1 MATALLDGFE
11 YKDRYHIMAHAA
23 YITRQTLYNE
33 VEDKYEYCHANKS
46 DLIFKKV
53 LTPDGTPQEYNNP
66 EKLMNEV
73 LRTGYDR
80 CGKSFYV
87 GMPVE
92 ASLEQQ
98 IEIVEY
104 FSKDTFVNDG
114 YIVLYAV
121 HDEKV
126 DKNTGLG
133 NDNVHSHLTALD
145 MKCVMNEETQQM
157 ELCKKGSETSK
168 SDYCYVDINGNRI
181 DPVPQPRL
189 KNGKLR
195 YDKNGNIMY
204 QKRTGYKELQFDENG
219 KPKLNED
226 GTPIF
231 VDRRVKTSIGEDGR
245 QNYSKKNFP
254 KCKYDEKGG
263 IKLLRQ
269 KWEYWHNYV
278 VRKYHIKDKNGRLAL
293 IDMRSYAEQD
303 KNKPD
308 ELKRIPQK
316 KCYKSD
322 LKKETEPKKQND
334 KYAKYNNNILELK
347 RLEEEKDRLNFEI
360 MGDMREIDNDI
371 SHVNS
376 INAEQRWAETWV
388 RAAMY
393 AKKQNTRMLQKFEA
407 QLKETISKGSDS
419 LIKETDEL
427 ERERIKLHQQ
437 IMKEEIKDIEEAKR
451 VEYERLEK
459 LAIDNFNN
467 MTDVERTAWIRDRI
481 SEDAALIYARTIAR
495 KTKNYEAYNGLDESQ
510 RAKDNPTTA
519 TYDDINK
526 LHNELSFDKWNK
538 SNYEAPPKE
547 LLQKINTIFNIEHV
561 FGAKL
566 GDKTPMNNHIGKN
579 LKFSAEDVERTISV
593 QKEKRYT
600 RMLTEELARQQRKA
614 ELRRQQYEAELR
626 IQLKE
631 AKRQAEE
638 LAKQQREAELR
649 RQQEEA
655 AKRQAEEQA
664 RQQREAE
671 IRRQQEEAKR
681 QAEEQARQQREAE
694 IRRQQEEAKRQ
705 AEEQAR
711 KEQERQAELLKKQ
724 QEEAAKRDAEIRRQ
738 QREAELLR
746 QQQEEAKR
754 QAEKQARQEEARQ
767 AELQRKQQEEAAKR
781 EEEVRR
787 KQEEARLERKEPLRN
802 TDDAWNALR
811 QKGQY
816 VQITDNSIPT
826 QFLQPTQ
833 QPKVDEYEERIA
845 KFYKE
850 QEEYK
855 NSEEYKKDIIKDSID
870 EIKDKYLLAYAAKDS
885 KTIEELRIIVN
896 YAYTPEELEWE
907 YNRTKFVRQT
917 EQDKMIDDYLLKK
930 YNIDPIFDARKKE
943 KALEELSDKKGKINA
958 RKMNK
963 VIKEYNDSVNDERL
977 MVATATYRNASDEAN
992 FWYNMKNK
1000 QNPTGGT
1007 TKALTNGNQQ
1017 KQTQKEPEVEIQYPE
1032 PKRRGRSGSSRQADT
1047 NEYRNGSHGTS
1058 SNAATPKVK
1067 VKWNEKDYHEKS
1079 AMEEA
1084 EDRTYKGWDPGTSNF
1099 VR

>member
-1 MATALLDGFE
+1 MATALLDGFA

-87 GMPVE
+87 GLPVE

-98 IEIVEY
+98 IEMLEDY
-104 FSKDTFVNDG
+104 AKDTFVKDG

-133 NDNVHSHLTALD
+133 NHNVHGHLIPLD

-269 KWEYWHNYV
+269 KWEYWHNNTI
-278 VRKYHIKDKNGRLAL
+278 RLHNIRGKDGHLAL
-293 IDMRSYAEQD
+293 IDMRSYEEQD
-303 KNKPD
+303 KNKAD

-316 KCYKSD
+316 RCYKSD
-322 LKKETEPKKQND
+322 LTKETEPKKRND

-347 RLEEEKDRLNFEI
+347 RMKEERDKLNFEI
-360 MGDMREIDNDI
+360 MCDMREIDDNI
-371 SHVNS
+371 SRVNR

-388 RAAMY
+388 LAAMY

-510 RAKDNPTTA
+510 RAKDNPTQA
-519 TYDDINK
+519 TYDEIRK

-538 SNYEAPPKE
+538 SNHEAPPKE

-566 GDKTPMNNHIGKN
+566 GDETPMKNHIGKN
-579 LKFSAEDVERTISV
+579 LKFSAEDVERTISIK
-593 QKEKRYT
+593 KEERT
-600 RMLTEELARQQRKA
+600 ARML
-614 ELRRQQYEAELR
+614 
-626 IQLKE
+626 
-631 AKRQAEE
+631 AEE
-638 LAKQQREAELR
+638 QARQQREAELR

-655 AKRQAEEQA
+655 KRQAEEQVRQQREAEIRRQQQEEAAKRQAEEPARQEQA
-664 RQQREAE
+664 RQAELQRQQREAELRRQQEEARQAE

-681 QAEEQARQQREAE
+681 QAEEQARQEQERQAELRRQQREAE
-694 IRRQQEEAKRQ
+694 IRKQQEEAKRQ

-711 KEQERQAELLKKQ
+711 KEQARQAELLKKQ
-724 QEEAAKRDAEIRRQ
+724 QEEAEIRK
-738 QREAELLR
+738 
-746 QQQEEAKR
+746 QQE
-754 QAEKQARQEEARQ
+754 QARQ
-767 AELQRKQQEEAAKR
+767 AELRRKQQEEAK
-781 EEEVRR
+781 
-787 KQEEARLERKEPLRN
+787 LERKEPLRN
-802 TDDAWNALR
+802 TDAAWNALR

-833 QPKVDEYEERIA
+833 QPEVDEYEERIA

-870 EIKDKYLLAYAAKDS
+870 EIKDKYLLAYATKDS
-885 KTIEELRIIVN
+885 ETIEKLRIIVN
-896 YAYTPEELEWE
+896 YAYTPEELERE
-907 YNRTKFVRQT
+907 YNRTKFLRQR

-943 KALEELSDKKGKINA
+943 KALEELSDKNGKINA

-992 FWYNMKNK
+992 FWYNMKHE
-1000 QNPTGGT
+1000 QSSTGDT

-1017 KQTQKEPEVEIQYPE
+1017 KQAQKEPEVEIQYPE
-1032 PKRRGRSGSSRQADT
+1032 PKRRGRGGSSRQADT
-1047 NEYRNGSHGTS
+1047 NEYRNGSPGTS
-1058 SNAATPKVK
+1058 ANAATPKVK
-1067 VKWNEKDYHEKS
+1067 VKWNEKDYHEKN

-1084 EDRTYKGWDPGTSNF
+1084 EDKMYKGWDPGTSRF

>member
-1 MATALLDGFE
+1 MATALLDGFA

-87 GMPVE
+87 GLPVE

-98 IEIVEY
+98 IEMLEDY
-104 FSKDTFVNDG
+104 AKDTFVNDG

-133 NDNVHSHLTALD
+133 NDNVHGHLTALD

-278 VRKYHIKDKNGRLAL
+278 VKKYHIKDKNGRLAL

-303 KNKPD
+303 KNKAD

-360 MGDMREIDNDI
+360 MGDMREIDDDI
-371 SHVNS
+371 SRVNR
-376 INAEQRWAETWV
+376 INAEQRWADTWV
-388 RAAMY
+388 IAAMY
-393 AKKQNTRMLQKFEA
+393 AKNQNTRMLQKFEA
-407 QLKETISKGSDS
+407 QLKETINKGSDS

-427 ERERIKLHQQ
+427 ERQRIKLHQQ
-437 IMKEEIKDIEEAKR
+437 IMKEEIKDIKEAKR
-451 VEYERLEK
+451 VDYERLDA
-459 LAIDNFNN
+459 LAKDNFNN
-467 MTDVERTAWIRDRI
+467 MTDAERTAWIRDRI

-510 RAKDNPTTA
+510 RAKDNPTRA
-519 TYDDINK
+519 TYDNINK

-566 GDKTPMNNHIGKN
+566 GDETPMKNHIGKN

-593 QKEKRYT
+593 HKKERT
-600 RMLTEELARQQRKA
+600 ARML
-614 ELRRQQYEAELR
+614 
-626 IQLKE
+626 
-631 AKRQAEE
+631 AEE
-638 LAKQQREAELR
+638 QARRQREAELLK
-649 RQQEEA
+649 QQEE

-664 RQQREAE
+664 RKERERQAEIRRQQEEAEKRAKEQREAE

-694 IRRQQEEAKRQ
+694 IRRQQQEEAAKREAERRAKEQREAEVRKQQEEAKRQ

-711 KEQERQAELLKKQ
+711 KEQERQAE
-724 QEEAAKRDAEIRRQ
+724 IRR
-738 QREAELLR
+738 
-746 QQQEEAKR
+746 QQEEAKR
-754 QAEKQARQEEARQ
+754 QAEEQARQ
-767 AELQRKQQEEAAKR
+767 AERSRQRLEAAMQEAKMLKEQQEEAARQR
-781 EEEVRR
+781 EAEY
-787 KQEEARLERKEPLRN
+787 K
-802 TDDAWNALR
+802 
-811 QKGQY
+811 
-816 VQITDNSIPT
+816 S
-826 QFLQPTQ
+826 QFEQ
-833 QPKVDEYEERIA
+833 IA
-845 KFYKE
+845 KENSNVAVYNHTNNQQKTEKE
-850 QEEYK
+850 TSIQQYSIAKEAEHEYTDLEMQK
-855 NSEEYKKDIIKDSID
+855 EIRSRID
-870 EIKDKYLLAYAAKDS
+870 EIMNHYQLAKENKDN
-885 KTIEELRIIVN
+885 KTIEECREMVNFAYSEYQINMNYEQYTEERNKAAEEMLDSFIAHKYKVDYTHNYLKKLEIVDSYKDTRGKIIWRTVN
-896 YAYTPEELEWE
+896 DDIQE
-907 YNRTKFVRQT
+907 YNKTA
-917 EQDKMIDDYLLKK
+917 EDKDYIDIRRY
-930 YNIDPIFDARKKE
+930 KE
-943 KALEELSDKKGKINA
+943 AS
-958 RKMNK
+958 NK
-963 VIKEYNDSVNDERL
+963 
-977 MVATATYRNASDEAN
+977 AN
-992 FWYNMKNK
+992 FWFNMRKEQK
-1000 QNPTGGT
+1000 SVVSK
-1007 TKALTNGNQQ
+1007 TKEQITKPQQ
-1017 KQTQKEPEVEIQYPE
+1017 KQPEVEIQYPE
-1032 PKRRGRSGSSRQADT
+1032 PKRRGRGGSSRQADT
-1047 NEYRNGSHGTS
+1047 NEYRNGNQGTS

-1084 EDRTYKGWDPGTSNF
+1084 EDRTYKGWDPGTSHF

>member
-1 MATALLDGFE
+1 MATALLDGFA

-87 GMPVE
+87 GLPVE

-98 IEIVEY
+98 IEMLEDY
-104 FSKDTFVNDG
+104 AKDTFVNDG

-133 NDNVHSHLTALD
+133 NHNVHGHLIPLD

-231 VDRRVKTSIGEDGR
+231 VDRRVKTGIGEDGR

-269 KWEYWHNYV
+269 KWEYWHNNTI
-278 VRKYHIKDKNGRLAL
+278 RLHNIRGKDGHLAL

-303 KNKPD
+303 KNKAD

-360 MGDMREIDNDI
+360 MGDMREINDDI
-371 SHVNS
+371 SRVKR
-376 INAEQRWAETWV
+376 IDAEQRWANEWV
-388 RAAMY
+388 YAATY

-407 QLKETISKGSDS
+407 QLKETISKGSDR
-419 LIKETDEL
+419 LAKETDEL

-451 VEYERLEK
+451 VDYERLDA
-459 LAIDNFNN
+459 LAKDNFNN
-467 MTDVERTAWIRDRI
+467 MTDAERTAWIRDRI

-495 KTKNYEAYNGLDESQ
+495 DTKNYEAYNGLDESQ
-510 RAKDNPTTA
+510 RAKDDPTNA
-519 TYDDINK
+519 TYNAINK

-566 GDKTPMNNHIGKN
+566 GDETPMKNHIGKN
-579 LKFSAEDVERTISV
+579 LKFSAEDVERTISIH
-593 QKEKRYT
+593 KEERT
-600 RMLTEELARQQRKA
+600 ARML
-614 ELRRQQYEAELR
+614 
-626 IQLKE
+626 
-631 AKRQAEE
+631 
-638 LAKQQREAELR
+638 
-649 RQQEEA
+649 
-655 AKRQAEEQA
+655 AEEQA

-705 AEEQAR
+705 AEEQAKQQREAELRRQQQEEAAKREAERRAKEQREAEIRKQQEEAKRQAEEQAR

-724 QEEAAKRDAEIRRQ
+724 QEEAEIRK
-738 QREAELLR
+738 
-746 QQQEEAKR
+746 QQEEAKR
-754 QAEKQARQEEARQ
+754 QAEEQARQEQERQ
-767 AELQRKQQEEAAKR
+767 AERSRQRLEAAMQEAKMLKEQQEEAARQR
-781 EEEVRR
+781 EAEY
-787 KQEEARLERKEPLRN
+787 KSQF
-802 TDDAWNALR
+802 
-811 QKGQY
+811 
-816 VQITDNSIPT
+816 VQIATENSNVAVYNHT
-826 QFLQPTQ
+826 NNQ
-833 QPKVDEYEERIA
+833 QKTEKETSIQQYSIA
-845 KFYKE
+845 KEAEHEYTDLEMQKE
-850 QEEYK
+850 IR
-855 NSEEYKKDIIKDSID
+855 SRID
-870 EIKDKYLLAYAAKDS
+870 EIMNHYQLAKENKDN
-885 KTIEELRIIVN
+885 KTIEECREMVNFAYSEYQINMNYEQYTEERNKAAEEMLDSFIAHKYKVDYTHNYLKKLKIVDSYKDTRGKIIWRTVN
-896 YAYTPEELEWE
+896 DDIQE
-907 YNRTKFVRQT
+907 YNKTAEDKDYIDIRRYKEASNKAKFWFNMRKEQKSDVSKTK
-917 EQDKMIDDYLLKK
+917 EQI
-930 YNIDPIFDARKKE
+930 
-943 KALEELSDKKGKINA
+943 
-958 RKMNK
+958 
-963 VIKEYNDSVNDERL
+963 
-977 MVATATYRNASDEAN
+977 
-992 FWYNMKNK
+992 
-1000 QNPTGGT
+1000 
-1007 TKALTNGNQQ
+1007 TKPQQ
-1017 KQTQKEPEVEIQYPE
+1017 KQPEVEIQYPE
-1032 PKRRGRSGSSRQADT
+1032 PKRRGRGGSSRQADT

-1084 EDRTYKGWDPGTSNF
+1084 EDKMYKGWNPGTSRF

>member
-46 DLIFKKV
+46 DLIFTKV
-53 LTPDGTPQEYNNP
+53 LTPDGTPEEYNNP

-80 CGKSFYV
+80 CGKSFFN
-87 GMPVE
+87 GLPVE
-92 ASLEQQ
+92 ATLEQKIMI
-98 IEIVEY
+98 IEG
-104 FSKDTFVNDG
+104 FAKDTYVNDG

-133 NDNVHSHLTALD
+133 NHNIHVHFMPFD
-145 MKCVMNEETQQM
+145 MKCVKNEETQQM

-226 GTPIF
+226 GTPFF

-254 KCKYDEKGG
+254 KCKYDEKDG

-303 KNKPD
+303 KNKAD

-334 KYAKYNNNILELK
+334 KYAKYNKNILELK
-347 RLEEEKDRLNFEI
+347 RKKEEEDRLNFEI
-360 MGDMREIDNDI
+360 MCDMREIDDDI
-371 SHVNS
+371 SRVNR
-376 INAEQRWAETWV
+376 INAEQRWADTWV
-388 RAAMY
+388 LAAMY

-407 QLKETISKGSDS
+407 QLKETINKGSDS

-427 ERERIKLHQQ
+427 ERQRIKLHQQ

-451 VEYERLEK
+451 IDYERLDA
-459 LAIDNFNN
+459 LAKDNFNN

-510 RAKDNPTTA
+510 RAKDNPTQA
-519 TYDDINK
+519 TYDEIRK

-538 SNYEAPPKE
+538 SNHEAPPKE

-561 FGAKL
+561 FGARL
-566 GDKTPMNNHIGKN
+566 GDETPMKNHIGKN
-579 LKFSAEDVERTISV
+579 LKFSAEDVERTISI
-593 QKEKRYT
+593 QKEERT
-600 RMLTEELARQQRKA
+600 ARML
-614 ELRRQQYEAELR
+614 
-626 IQLKE
+626 
-631 AKRQAEE
+631 AEE
-638 LAKQQREAELR
+638 KARQQREAEIR

-655 AKRQAEEQA
+655 KRRAEEQA
-664 RQQREAE
+664 RQEQERQAELRRQQREAE

-681 QAEEQARQQREAE
+681 QAEERARQEQARQAELQRQQREAE
-694 IRRQQEEAKRQ
+694 L
-705 AEEQAR
+705 R
-711 KEQERQAELLKKQ
+711 K
-724 QEEAAKRDAEIRRQ
+724 Q

-746 QQQEEAKR
+746 QQQEAAKR
-754 QAEKQARQEEARQ
+754 QAEERARQEQARQ
-767 AELQRKQQEEAAKR
+767 AELRRQQQEEAAKR

-787 KQEEARLERKEPLRN
+787 KQEEAQLERKEPLRN
-802 TDDAWNALR
+802 ADAAWNALR

-833 QPKVDEYEERIA
+833 QPEVDEYEEKIA

-855 NSEEYKKDIIKDSID
+855 NSEEYKKDIIKDRID
-870 EIKDKYLLAYAAKDS
+870 EIKDKYLMAYAAKDS

-896 YAYTPEELEWE
+896 YAYTPEELERE
-907 YNRTKFVRQT
+907 YNRTKFLRQR

-943 KALEELSDKKGKINA
+943 KALEELSDKNGKINA
-958 RKMNK
+958 RKTNK
-963 VIKEYNDSVNDERL
+963 IIEEYNASVNDERL

-1000 QNPTGGT
+1000 QNSTGDT

-1017 KQTQKEPEVEIQYPE
+1017 KQAQKEPEVEIQYPE
-1032 PKRRGRSGSSRQADT
+1032 PKRRGRGGSSRQADT

-1084 EDRTYKGWDPGTSNF
+1084 EDRTYKGWDPGTSHF